1 MEDTGVKKLVPTVIF
16 EDDNIVV
23 INKPAGLMVHPDG
36 KSDEYTLCDWFVSQN
51 PDCKDVG
58 EPIEII
64 HKGENIT
71 IQKPGIVH
79 RLDKE
84 TSGVMVL
91 VKNQPTFLFVK
102 RQFKNHTIR
111 KIYRAFV
118 YGFLKED
125 IGLINAPIGR
135 SVGDIRMWNAGR
147 GARGELREATT
158 RYRTLARFSDLAA
171 NEYETQQPPL
181 DHRYSYVELY
191 PMTGRTHQLRVH
203 MKFINHAIVSDY
215 LYASN
220 KEKALGFNRV
230 ALHAHS
236 LELEMSNGERRKFEA
251 PMPEDFEKV
260 LLLANN

>member
-1 MEDTGVKKLVPTVIF
+1 MKTTDKKLQPVIIF
-16 EDDNIVV
+16 ENENIVV

-36 KSDEYTLCDWFVSQN
+36 KSDEYTLADWFVSKY

-64 HKGENIT
+64 HKNETIT

-84 TSGVMVL
+84 TSGVMIL
-91 VKNQPTFLFVK
+91 VKNQPTFLFIK

-118 YGFLKED
+118 YGWLKED

-135 SVGDIRMWNAGR
+135 SASNIRMWNAGR

-158 RYRTLARFSDLAA
+158 RYRTLERFSDLKRE
-171 NEYETQQPPL
+171 EYESQNPPI

-203 MKFINHAIVSDY
+203 MRFINHAIVSDF
-215 LYASN
+215 LYSGT
-220 KEKALGFNRV
+220 KEQALGFDRV
-230 ALHAHS
+230 ALHAIS
-236 LELEMSNGERRKFEA
+236 LEVEMSDGSRQKFEA
-251 PMPEDFEKV
+251 PLPEDFQNT
-260 LLLANN
+260 LNLFGQ